1 MGQRYDERRSKIR
14 FRNDLNK
21 DLMKNNIGID
31 AIDFY
36 VPPIGLKISDLAIA
50 RNIEPAKLEK
60 GLGLKSMALMDVDED
75 AASMAANAL
84 YKLIANN
91 NIDPKSI
98 GRIYLGTESALD
110 AAKPT
115 ATYAV
120 GMVEEKLAKQ
130 HGLRCFKNCDVVD
143 MTFACVGAVDA
154 LENCIDWIKSSSDR
168 KAIVIASDVAKY
180 ELASTGEYTQGAG
193 AVAMFISSNP
203 SIISFNETFG
213 ISMEHVGDF
222 FKPRRLLRNK
232 DLNGDIDIQKIT
244 STNKAVLELFYE
256 EPVFDGQY
264 SNECYAKRIKEGME
278 HFIEQKNTNLL
289 TDWDKLVFHLPY
301 AFQGRRMMLD
311 IWIEWMKENGK
322 LGDIEKE
329 VGNEDHNDIKTWK
342 KSVSKSSLYKTFVKE
357 KIADG
362 EVASGEIGNM
372 YTASIFMSLI
382 SHLYVSCEN
391 NQELEGKRFGFIS
404 YGSGSK
410 SKVFEGTIQN
420 NWKSKTKHLS
430 LFDSLSNRT
439 FIDFETYEKLHNSQY
454 DTPLNEKDDFS
465 LKYISTEKNKEGFR
479 YYH

>member
-1 MGQRYDERRSKIR
+1 
-14 FRNDLNK
+14 
-21 DLMKNNIGID
+21 MKNNIGID

-91 NIDPKSI
+91 NIDPKSV

-154 LENCIDWIKSSSDR
+154 LENCIDWIKSSSER

-193 AVAMFISSNP
+193 AVAMLISSNP

-311 IWIEWMKENGK
+311 IWIDWMKENGK
-322 LGDIEKE
+322 LGDIENE
-329 VGNEDHNDIKTWK
+329 VGKEDYNDIKTWK

-465 LKYISTEKNKEGFR
+465 LKSISTEKNKEGFR

>member
-1 MGQRYDERRSKIR
+1 
-14 FRNDLNK
+14 
-21 DLMKNNIGID
+21 MKNNIGID

-36 VPPIGLKISDLAIA
+36 VPPIGLKISDLATA

-60 GLGLKSMALMDVDED
+60 GLGLKSMALMDADED

-84 YKLIANN
+84 YKLIVNN
-91 NIDPKSI
+91 NIDPKSV

-115 ATYAV
+115 STYAV

-130 HGLRCFKNCDVVD
+130 YGLRCFKNCDVVD

-154 LENCIDWIKSSSDR
+154 LENCIDWIKSNSDR

-193 AVAMFISSNP
+193 AVAMYISSNP

-232 DLNGDIDIQKIT
+232 DLNGDTDIQKIT

-311 IWIEWMKENGK
+311 IWIDWMKENGK

-329 VGNEDHNDIKTWK
+329 VGKEDHNDIKTWK

-465 LKYISTEKNKEGFR
+465 LKSISTEKNKEGFR

>member
-1 MGQRYDERRSKIR
+1 
-14 FRNDLNK
+14 
-21 DLMKNNIGID
+21 MKNNIGID

-36 VPPIGLKISDLAIA
+36 VPPIGLKISDLATA

-84 YKLIANN
+84 YKLIVNN
-91 NIDPKSI
+91 NINPKSV

-115 ATYAV
+115 STYAV

-130 HGLRCFKNCDVVD
+130 YGLRCFKNCDVVD

-154 LENCIDWIKSSSDR
+154 LENCIDWIKSNSDR

-193 AVAMFISSNP
+193 AVAMYISSNP

-311 IWIEWMKENGK
+311 IWIDWMKENGK
-322 LGDIEKE
+322 LDDIEKE
-329 VGNEDHNDIKTWK
+329 VGKEDHNDIKTWK
-342 KSVSKSSLYKTFVKE
+342 KSVSKSSLYKTFIKE

-465 LKYISTEKNKEGFR
+465 LKSISTEKNKEGFR